1 MTTTEKPSD
10 NLVVRVSSDPS
21 LMKHVFS
28 RLKEPQYQISENYEE
43 QIKKLRGIKSTE
55 KGVLVSKVT
64 SPADYQTQLK
74 LLSHVQNMLD
84 HIHNIVTDLYIIQSR
99 YKELLNVATKIIL
112 LNYFDEL
119 NVLKDGMRK
128 AVMGVALEPI
138 QQGIDRLETLID
150 VGESVHKHLTATNF
164 NIKEATS
171 IIENFMSVYKF
182 GSSVRVPPDAE
193 V

>member
-1 MTTTEKPSD
+1 MTTEQPSD

-99 YKELLNVATKIIL
+99 YKELLNVATRIIL

-171 IIENFMSVYKF
+171 IIENFMSVYKY